1 MFHLPSGAASPPAPD
16 LRPPAPHPMDP
27 RRGPGLSPAFSA
39 LLCWLLD
46 LPAMTDPAVVGAAV
60 TGDCVFL
67 ATTEDPFYN
76 SLLGS
81 WQDCQA
87 NLRGWGE
94 ACEAPAQTV
103 EALIDRVR
111 QRAP

>member
-1 MFHLPSGAASPPAPD
+1 MTNLPAGAASPTTAAV
-16 LRPPAPHPMDP
+16 PPSEPHPMDP
-27 RRGPGLSPAFSA
+27 RRGPGLSPAFAA

-67 ATTEDPFYN
+67 ATTEAPFCN

-94 ACEAPAQTV
+94 ACEAAPETV
-103 EALIDRVR
+103 EALIEQVR
-111 QRAP
+111 RGSG

>member
-1 MFHLPSGAASPPAPD
+1 MSSLPSAAVSSPTLD
-16 LRPPAPHPMDP
+16 VPPPGPHPMDP
-27 RRGPGLSPAFSA
+27 RRGPGLSPAFAA

-46 LPAMTDPAVVGAAV
+46 LPAMTEPAVVGAAV

-94 ACEAPAQTV
+94 TCEAAPETV
-103 EALIDRVR
+103 ESLIARLR
-111 QRAP
+111 QGAP

>member
-1 MFHLPSGAASPPAPD
+1 MPEVSSNAVSPPTPD
-16 LRPPAPHPMDP
+16 VPPPGPHPMDP
-27 RRGPGLSPAFSA
+27 RRGPGLSPAFAA

-46 LPAMTDPAVVGAAV
+46 LPAMTAPAVVGAAV

-67 ATTEDPFYN
+67 ATTENPFCD

-94 ACEAPAQTV
+94 ACDAPTQTV
-103 EALIDRVR
+103 EALIDRLR
-111 QRAP
+111 QGAP

>member
-1 MFHLPSGAASPPAPD
+1 MSNLPSAAASPSAPD
-16 LRPPAPHPMDP
+16 VRPPRPHPMDP
-27 RRGPGLSPAFSA
+27 RHGPGLSPAFAA

-46 LPAMTDPAVVGAAV
+46 LPAMTDPAVVGATV

-76 SLLGS
+76 SFLGS

-87 NLRGWGE
+87 NLHGWAE

-103 EALIDRVR
+103 EALIERLR
-111 QRAP
+111 RGSG

>member
-1 MFHLPSGAASPPAPD
+1 MPDISSNALSPPTPD
-16 LRPPAPHPMDP
+16 VPPPGPHPMDP

-60 TGDCVFL
+60 TGDCVLL

-87 NLRGWGE
+87 NLRAWGRI
-94 ACEAPAQTV
+94 CEAPTQTV
-103 EALIDRVR
+103 ETLIDRLR
-111 QRAP
+111 QGAP

>member
-1 MFHLPSGAASPPAPD
+1 MSDLQSAPVSPPAPVP
-16 LRPPAPHPMDP
+16 RSPEPHPMDP
-27 RRGPGLSPAFSA
+27 RRGPGLSPAFAA

-46 LPAMTDPAVVGAAV
+46 LPAMTDPAVLGAAV

-67 ATTEDPFYN
+67 ATTEDPSFN

-81 WQDCQA
+81 WRDCQT

-103 EALIDRVR
+103 ETLIDRVR
-111 QRAP
+111 QGAP

>member
-1 MFHLPSGAASPPAPD
+1 MSDSISAAASLPAPD
-16 LRPPAPHPMDP
+16 VRSPPPHPMDP
-27 RRGPGLSPAFSA
+27 RRGPGLSPKFSA

-60 TGDCVFL
+60 SGDCVFL
-67 ATTEDPFYN
+67 ATTDDPFYN

-94 ACEAPAQTV
+94 ACEAPPETV
-103 EALIDRVR
+103 ESLIARLR
-111 QRAP
+111 RGCG

>member
-1 MFHLPSGAASPPAPD
+1 MSNPPSAAASPPAPD
-16 LRPPAPHPMDP
+16 VRPPRTHPMDP
-27 RRGPGLSPAFSA
+27 RRGPGLSPAFAA

-46 LPAMTDPAVVGAAV
+46 VPAMTDPAVIGAAV

-67 ATTEDPFYN
+67 ATTADPYYN

-87 NLRGWGE
+87 NLRGWGRT
-94 ACEAPAQTV
+94 CEAPAQTV
-103 EALIDRVR
+103 EALIARLR
-111 QRAP
+111 QGAP

>member
-1 MFHLPSGAASPPAPD
+1 MSNLPSAAASSPALDVPPPW
-16 LRPPAPHPMDP
+16 PHPMDP
-27 RRGPGLSPAFSA
+27 RRGPGLSPAFAA

-67 ATTEDPFYN
+67 ATTDDPFYN

-81 WQDCQA
+81 WKDCQA
-87 NLRGWGE
+87 NLCGWGE
-94 ACEAPAQTV
+94 TCQAPAQTV
-103 EALIDRVR
+103 EALIERLR
-111 QRAP
+111 RGSG

>member
-1 MFHLPSGAASPPAPD
+1 MSHLPSGVASRPAPD
-16 LRPPAPHPMDP
+16 LRPPETHPMDP

-46 LPAMTDPAVVGAAV
+46 LPAMTDPPVVGAAV

-67 ATTEDPFYN
+67 ATTEDPFFN

-94 ACEAPAQTV
+94 ACEAPTQTV
-103 EALIDRVR
+103 ETLIERLR
-111 QRAP
+111 RGSG

>member
-1 MFHLPSGAASPPAPD
+1 MPDISSNALSPPTPD
-16 LRPPAPHPMDP
+16 VPPPVPHPMDP
-27 RRGPGLSPAFSA
+27 RRGPGLSPAFAA

-46 LPAMTDPAVVGAAV
+46 LPAMTEPAVVGVAV

-87 NLRGWGE
+87 NLRAWGE
-94 ACEAPAQTV
+94 ACEAPVQTV
-103 EALIDRVR
+103 EALIERLR
-111 QRAP
+111 QGAP